1 MCRGVS
7 LVTQKKI
14 SQIPKSSFEERE
26 RERERE
32 SFNCRIV
39 IKKEKIWVKSSHQ
52 KRVRHFFFC
61 FERVARSRK
70 RRKREFT
77 KNFVF
82 FWTVAKHKS
91 KKDCWVILNNNV
103 YNVTDFLPDH
113 PGGKNAILLYAG
125 KDGTKEF
132 NMLHKPSIL
141 KRYGKQYLIGKVKTG
156 NAKL

>member
-1 MCRGVS
+1 MLDRAK
-7 LVTQKKI
+7 TTK
-14 SQIPKSSFEERE
+14 
-26 RERERE
+26 
-32 SFNCRIV
+32 
-39 IKKEKIWVKSSHQ
+39 
-52 KRVRHFFFC
+52 
-61 FERVARSRK
+61 RK
-70 RRKREFT
+70 RTDFH
-77 KNFVF
+77 V
-82 FWTVAKHKS
+82 TVAKHKS

>member
-1 MCRGVS
+1 MFCPS
-7 LVTQKKI
+7 
-14 SQIPKSSFEERE
+14 
-26 RERERE
+26 
-32 SFNCRIV
+32 
-39 IKKEKIWVKSSHQ
+39 SSHCL
-52 KRVRHFFFC
+52 HLFFF
-61 FERVARSRK
+61 FSHERCRVLDETHENARVFN
-70 RRKREFT
+70 EFS
-77 KNFVF
+77 F
-82 FWTVAKHKS
+82 TVAKHKT

-141 KRYGKQYLIGKVKTG
+141 KRYGKQYLIGKVKEG